1 MRGPQLVYQPSVPQ
15 MQIAQAQGPMPHP
28 APRVVTTKTVHTPT
42 VWRPQ
47 VAPVQMQQAYPY
59 ACDAPMRV
67 SPAVTLVQPRKDA
80 ASQIRPAVA
89 AEGHVATD
97 AINGKSWPV
106 TYTRTAPWT
115 GRVPTMYAVPPE
127 VSGACGARP
136 GQAALPP
143 SNRRSACVLPRPE
156 LLSAREAV
164 PNGSTNT
171 APAAGLGS
179 GPPRL
184 EHGVPATDEA
194 GMLIIPS
201 VRPMNSSA
209 PADATL
215 LSVWPGLEDDD
226 ADFRDERSAQPQG
239 SLPKS
244 RGQLTTDERLAY
256 RDLQFVEHLG
266 SGEFG
271 QVFRGFFKGQEV
283 AIKQLYWDNTVLPQ
297 VIIQDLTREIES
309 FRHLRHKRLVNFIGA
324 CLEIPN
330 LCIVTEYAPGG
341 SLHHLLHVRKLQL
354 PLLHCTNM
362 CLQLAEGVLYLHSQN
377 PIVVHRDLKSLNVV
391 LDLSLNLKL
400 CDFGLTESMERTHI
414 TKKNNGGSPRYMAP
428 ELFDSKSKITE
439 KVDIW
444 SMGCIFTEINGGPLP
459 YEGINTLAELT
470 RAMLVNRRTP
480 VIPPT
485 IPAVLQAVISGC
497 YQFEGRFRPSARQV
511 YNQLREAKKK
521 LKADGI
527 LDKALQ
533 QD

>member
-1 MRGPQLVYQPSVPQ
+1 MRGPQLVYQPSVAQ
-15 MQIAQAQGPMPHP
+15 MQIAQAQGPMPRP
-28 APRVVTTKTVHTPT
+28 APPVVTTKTVHAPT

-47 VAPVQMQQAYPY
+47 VTQVQQAYPY
-59 ACDAPMRV
+59 ACDAAMRV
-67 SPAVTLVQPRKDA
+67 SPAVSIVQPRKDV

-89 AEGHVATD
+89 AEGHVHVATD
-97 AINGKSWPV
+97 AMNGKSWPV
-106 TYTRTAPWT
+106 TYTRTTPWT
-115 GRVPTMYAVPPE
+115 GRVPTYAVPPE
-127 VSGACGARP
+127 ASGPGARP
-136 GQAALPP
+136 AQAALPP
-143 SNRRSACVLPRPE
+143 ANRRSACVLPRPE

-226 ADFRDERSAQPQG
+226 ADFRDERSAKPQG

-256 RDLQFVEHLG
+256 RELQFVEHLG

-362 CLQLAEGVLYLHSQN
+362 CLQLAEGVVYLHSQN

-428 ELFDSKSKITE
+428 EFFCSRK
-439 KVDIW
+439 
-444 SMGCIFTEINGGPLP
+444 
-459 YEGINTLAELT
+459 LT
-470 RAMLVNRRTP
+470 GKRQAKLCMERYH
-480 VIPPT
+480 PP
-485 IPAVLQAVISGC
+485 C
-497 YQFEGRFRPSARQV
+497 GR
-511 YNQLREAKKK
+511 
-521 LKADGI
+521 
-527 LDKALQ
+527 
-533 QD
+533 